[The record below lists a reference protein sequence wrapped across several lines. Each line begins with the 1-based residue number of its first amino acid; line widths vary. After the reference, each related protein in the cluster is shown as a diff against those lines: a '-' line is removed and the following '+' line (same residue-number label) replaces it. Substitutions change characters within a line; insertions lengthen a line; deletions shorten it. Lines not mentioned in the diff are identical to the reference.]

1 MAQPKNG
8 IIYDG
13 PSLLDDAPIIVIA
26 TLTGSNSKTGK
37 VIQTYIIRK
46 DMSPLAANKSGADFS
61 ICGNCPMRGIANK
74 ERKRKQAKKRRCYVV
89 LGQGPLLV
97 YKAFRRGAYPIA
109 AGHKAT
115 AELGRG
121 RPVRLGTYGDPAAV
135 PSYVWDS
142 LLSGAIK
149 HMGYSH
155 QSGIAGAAFNPK
167 YMMVSADNADQAMA
181 AWFAGFRTFRVLRQG
196 ETPIAGQEIDCPS
209 SRGVHC
215 ADCGL
220 CAGTSIVAK
229 SITIPAHGAGLTHF
243 S

>member
-13 PSLLDDAPIIVIA
+13 PSLLDGAPIIVVA

-37 VIQTYIIRK
+37 VVQTYIIRK
-46 DMSPLAANKSGADFS
+46 DMSPLKASKSGTDFS
-61 ICGNCPMRGIANK
+61 ICGNCPMRGEANK
-74 ERKRKQAKKRRCYVV
+74 ERNRKQAKKRRCYVV

-97 YKAFRRGAYPIA
+97 YKAFRRGAYPVA
-109 AGHKAT
+109 AGHKLT

-149 HMGYSH
+149 HMAYSH
-155 QSGIAGAAFNPK
+155 QSGVSGAAFNGDI
-167 YMMVSADNADQAMA
+167 MMVSADSADQAIA
-181 AWFAGFRTFRVLRQG
+181 AWIAGFRTFRVLRQG
-196 ETPIAGQEIDCPS
+196 EAPIAGKEIDCPS

-215 ADCGL
+215 VDCGL
-220 CAGTSIVAK
+220 CGGASVQAK
-229 SITIPAHGAGLTHF
+229 SITIPAHGNGAVHF
-243 S
+243 N

>member
-1 MAQPKNG
+1 MKQPKHG

-13 PSLLDDAPIIVIA
+13 PSLLDGAPIIVVA
-26 TLTGSNSKTGK
+26 TYTGSNGKTGR
-37 VIQTYIIRK
+37 VVQTYIIRK
-46 DMSPLAANKSGADFS
+46 DMNPLKANKSGADFS
-61 ICGNCPMRGIANK
+61 ICGNCPMRGEPTKKRA
-74 ERKRKQAKKRRCYVV
+74 RKQAEKRRCYVV
-89 LGQGPLLV
+89 LAQGPLNV
-97 YKAFRRGAYPIA
+97 YRAFHRGVYSDAC
-109 AGHKAT
+109 GHQAT
-115 AELGRG
+115 AILGNG
-121 RPVRLGTYGDPAAV
+121 RKVRLGTYGDPAAV

-142 LLSGAIK
+142 LLSGATK

-155 QSGIAGAAFNPK
+155 QSGTAGAAFNPK

-181 AWFAGFRTFRVLRQG
+181 AWFVGFRTFRVLRQG

-243 S
+243 A